1 MSDPYVGEIRPF
13 AFNWAP
19 YGWLLCDGSQYNA
32 SQFQALYAVIG
43 STYGGNNTVFMVPNL
58 KGMAPIGMGSGPGLT
73 RRELNDRPGA
83 EQVTLTTNQMSSHTH
98 TANAEQEAATT
109 PNPAGMI
116 VASVKSG
123 SPGNPKFYKEGALDA
138 NLVPMSSAAVASV
151 GSGQGH
157 ENRQP
162 YQVFNFCIAWTGV
175 FPTRP

>member
-1 MSDPYVGEIRPF
+1 MADPYIGEIRPF

-19 YGWLLCDGSQYNA
+19 YGWLLCDGKQYNVT
-32 SQFQALYAVIG
+32 QFAALYQVIG

-58 KGMAPIGMGSGPGLT
+58 KGMAPIGMGAGTGLT
-73 RRELNDRPGA
+73 PRNLNDRPGA
-83 EQVTLTTNQMSSHTH
+83 EQVTLTTNQMPSHTH
-98 TANAEQEAATT
+98 TANAEMEAATT

-123 SPGNPKFYKEGALDA
+123 STGNPKFYKEAAQVA
-138 NLVPMSSAAVASV
+138 NLVAMNAATVSSV
-151 GSGQGH
+151 GSGQAH

-162 YQVFNFCIAWTGV
+162 YQVFNFCIAWMGI